1 MCREYNMPEVDIYAA
16 ESKFNAARTEYMTLM
31 STITTSCLGN
41 DQMSSTCQK
50 AASLNADMQTY
61 LIEMS
66 NSLPKNIENIAK
78 QHEILSVSA
87 QLDKDMNLLITEI
100 ATKKD
105 SRIIAQ
111 MNYIN
116 MLPWFISS
124 IAVCSIVLYQWNR
137 Q

>member
-1 MCREYNMPEVDIYAA
+1 MPEIDLYAA
-16 ESKFNAARTEYMTLM
+16 ESKYFAARTEYMTLM
-31 STITTSCLGN
+31 KTITTSSCLGN
-41 DQMSSTCQK
+41 GRMTSNCQK

-66 NSLPKNIENIAK
+66 NSLPKDIKNISK
-78 QHEILSVSA
+78 QAEILSVSN

-100 ATKKD
+100 ASKKD
-105 SRIIAQ
+105 SRIIAK

-124 IAVCSIVLYQWNR
+124 VAVCSIVFYQWNR
-137 Q
+137 R